1 MHSRCNLEQSCQGL
15 LPFLVLIVIH
25 DVWPKRGVK
34 LKLFEA
40 LHHVGNYWPLLLG
53 VQVHGEMTVRAEK
66 DWVCVC
72 GGGGAK
78 GIWNC
83 FWLNR
88 ISCFVA
94 NILLPAIGLK
104 KDTSVYLHLW
114 GRTLLE
120 KHHMCFD
127 ATMVFYERKNRA
139 HACVFRLCGSNEAG
153 VHRHT
158 NGVMKIHL

>member
-104 KDTSVYLHLW
+104 KRHKCLSAFMRENSIRKASYVFWCYHGFLW
-114 GRTLLE
+114 KKKSCTC
-120 KHHMCFD
+120 MCLQVVWF
-127 ATMVFYERKNRA
+127 
-139 HACVFRLCGSNEAG
+139 
-153 VHRHT
+153 
-158 NGVMKIHL
+158 